1 MSILFSQLIDE
12 CVSCFNGAD
21 GDILTVDA
29 NMTYRNSMINP
40 VITHSLIT
48 DFEMFFRI
56 IIACGLGCLI
66 GWERE
71 RHRNIVS
78 AGIRTYGAICLGACA
93 FGIVSLY
100 IAGADPSRVAA
111 QVVTGIGFL
120 GGGIIFRQGD
130 YVTGLTTAATLW
142 ATAAVGL
149 AVSMGLYLTSFLTA
163 ILIFLLLYL
172 PRLAWWKKISTK

>member
-1 MSILFSQLIDE
+1 
-12 CVSCFNGAD
+12 
-21 GDILTVDA
+21 
-29 NMTYRNSMINP
+29 MIAP
-40 VITHSLIT
+40 TFQAEF
-48 DFEMFFRI
+48 DMFFRVI
-56 IIACGLGCLI
+56 VACVLGGLI

-78 AGIRTYGAICLGACA
+78 AGIRTYGAIALGSCA
-93 FGIVSLY
+93 FGILSYFV
-100 IAGADPSRVAA
+100 GDADPSRIAA

-149 AVSMGLYLTSFLTA
+149 AVAFGLYFVALLIA
-163 ILIFLLLYL
+163 LLIFLLLYL
-172 PRLAWWKKISTK
+172 PRMSWWKKISAK

>member
-1 MSILFSQLIDE
+1 MLAAHTLQ
-12 CVSCFNGAD
+12 
-21 GDILTVDA
+21 
-29 NMTYRNSMINP
+29 
-40 VITHSLIT
+40 T

-56 IIACGLGCLI
+56 IYACFLGALI

-71 RHRNIVS
+71 RHRNIIS
-78 AGIRTYGAICLGACA
+78 AGIRTYGAISMGACA

-100 IAGADPSRVAA
+100 IANADSSRVAA
-111 QVVTGIGFL
+111 QVVSGIGFL

-149 AVSMGLYLTSFLTA
+149 AVSVGLYLTSSLTA
-163 ILIFLLLYL
+163 LVIFLLLYL
-172 PRLAWWKKISTK
+172 PRLPWWKKISSK

>member
-1 MSILFSQLIDE
+1 MQIPFSDSAI
-12 CVSCFNGAD
+12 
-21 GDILTVDA
+21 
-29 NMTYRNSMINP
+29 
-40 VITHSLIT
+40 IT
-48 DFEMFFRI
+48 DLEMFFRI
-56 IIACGLGCLI
+56 TFACVLGCVI

-78 AGIRTYGAICLGACA
+78 AGIRTYGAICMGACA
-93 FGIVSLY
+93 FGIIGLY
-100 IAGADPSRVAA
+100 IAQDDPSRVAA

-149 AVSMGLYLTSFLTA
+149 CVSVGMYLTAVLTS

-172 PRLAWWKKISTK
+172 PRIRWWKKISSKIKEEKA

>member
-1 MSILFSQLIDE
+1 M
-12 CVSCFNGAD
+12 
-21 GDILTVDA
+21 LTPD
-29 NMTYRNSMINP
+29 
-40 VITHSLIT
+40 LQT
-48 DFEMFFRI
+48 DFEIILRI
-56 IIACGLGCLI
+56 LLACFLGGLI

-78 AGIRTYGAICLGACA
+78 AGIRTYGAISLGSCA
-93 FGIVSLY
+93 FGILSIMLTDTEPTR
-100 IAGADPSRVAA
+100 IAA

-149 AVSMGLYLTSFLTA
+149 SVSFGYYIVGVFTA

-172 PRLAWWKKISTK
+172 PRLPWWKKISGK

>member
-1 MSILFSQLIDE
+1 MSLIPHLSTDIE
-12 CVSCFNGAD
+12 IVTR
-21 GDILTVDA
+21 ILT
-29 NMTYRNSMINP
+29 
-40 VITHSLIT
+40 
-48 DFEMFFRI
+48 
-56 IIACGLGCLI
+56 ACILGGLI

-78 AGIRTYGAICLGACA
+78 AGIRTYGAISLGACA
-93 FGIVSLY
+93 FGILSTV
-100 IAGADPSRVAA
+100 AGAPDPTRIAA

-149 AVSMGLYLTSFLTA
+149 SISFGYYLVGIFTA
-163 ILIFLLLYL
+163 LLIYLLLYL
-172 PRLAWWKKISTK
+172 PRVPWWKKVSAK

>member
-1 MSILFSQLIDE
+1 MVSPTIQIDLE
-12 CVSCFNGAD
+12 IIFRVVLACV
-21 GDILTVDA
+21 
-29 NMTYRNSMINP
+29 
-40 VITHSLIT
+40 
-48 DFEMFFRI
+48 
-56 IIACGLGCLI
+56 LGGLI

-78 AGIRTYGAICLGACA
+78 AGIRTYGAISLGACT
-93 FGIVSLY
+93 FGILSYFVTDT
-100 IAGADPSRVAA
+100 DPSRIAA

-142 ATAAVGL
+142 ATASVGL
-149 AVSMGLYLTSFLTA
+149 AVAFGLYLVAIVIA

-172 PRLAWWKKISTK
+172 PRLAWWKKISAK